1 MMESKGY
8 KLKNKIGEGAF
19 GAVYLVKDKDGENC
33 AVKVIDKEKFEED
46 GYSSEYVVT
55 EINSML

>member
-1 MMESKGY
+1 M
-8 KLKNKIGEGAF
+8 
-19 GAVYLVKDKDGENC
+19 KDKNGENC

-46 GYSSEYVVT
+46 EYSREYVVT